1 MPQEKELKTT
11 CNKCRLPKR
20 IILVRHG
27 QSIGNVDETAYA
39 TTPDWKIPLTQK
51 GKEQAQAAGQT
62 LSQLLQQGESLN
74 TYVSPYLRT
83 METWQVMKQEI
94 DQNPSIQLVGT
105 REEPRIA
112 EQQFGNFQ
120 NPHLIKQAKE
130 QRHLFGRFFYRFP
143 NGEAGMDVYTRVTS
157 FLSTLS
163 RDWKQL
169 RHHEVVDMEKCNIL
183 IVTHGLTLRLF
194 LMRYFQLTVA
204 EFEESL
210 NPPNAQLIIMDR
222 CRSDEHG
229 WEYYRLDASSAAS
242 LNLTGDVST
251 ENPVYLRERYNL

>member
-1 MPQEKELKTT
+1 MTVSVRTRQCALVPITSQVSHNHYLFIINEYWLFVPPVLVIDYLITTERLRMSFPTLLVQIWARIRDLICFLLGMPQEKELKTA
-11 CNKCRLPKR
+11 CNKKCRLPKR

-130 QRHLFGRFFYRFP
+130 QRHLFGRFFIDSPMAKPVWTYI
-143 NGEAGMDVYTRVTS
+143 
-157 FLSTLS
+157 
-163 RDWKQL
+163 
-169 RHHEVVDMEKCNIL
+169 H
-183 IVTHGLTLRLF
+183 
-194 LMRYFQLTVA
+194 
-204 EFEESL
+204 ESL
-210 NPPNAQLIIMDR
+210 LFYP
-222 CRSDEHG
+222 H
-229 WEYYRLDASSAAS
+229 
-242 LNLTGDVST
+242 
-251 ENPVYLRERYNL
+251 YLAIGNN